1 MYTPSRFP
9 TQSRAL
15 VYAARGS
22 GSGYGSGSQS

>member
-9 TQSRAL
+9 TQNRAL

-22 GSGYGSGSQS
+22 GSQS